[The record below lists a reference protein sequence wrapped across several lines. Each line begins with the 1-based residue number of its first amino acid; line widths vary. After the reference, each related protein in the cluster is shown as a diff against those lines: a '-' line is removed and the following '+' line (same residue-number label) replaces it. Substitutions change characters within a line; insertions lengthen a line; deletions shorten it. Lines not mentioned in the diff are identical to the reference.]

1 MITPRLA
8 WLDALR
14 GWAAVVVAAFHVSPL
29 VLGTGRH
36 LRIFEI
42 IDLGKYGVLLFFL
55 VSGYVIPMSLERHGD
70 LRRFWTGRLLRIY
83 PAYLFAVL
91 VTIGLGAA
99 GIMRMPGQL
108 AGETTASVLGHV
120 TMLQDLIGTR
130 GVLRPFW
137 TLSFEM
143 VFYLM
148 VAGLFVWS
156 RHHDSAG
163 RREHDSAGRREHG
176 SAGRRHHDSAGWRG
190 RDSAWWAAGLTIV
203 AVCGLPDDLLG
214 ATAANRRITAV
225 AALVLLGCVLGAYRI
240 GRRPLTLAA
249 GLAGIGAVTLP
260 LLNGHATDQ
269 VTSASS
275 GQATQMLAVMFAGTL
290 VHRAQQGHLGRLPA
304 AAVLTLV
311 AVGVAVH
318 VSPTVAVAVVAT
330 FAIAFLLR
338 HRRLPG
344 VLVRLGTISYSL
356 YLLHIPVLAVI
367 RHHTQQPLLTLVAF
381 AAGSLA
387 AAWAGHRWVE
397 RPAQALARRARVT
410 AGVKAGTGTTG
421 RVPVRAGR
429 IL

>member
-1 MITPRLA
+1 MIAPRLA

-29 VLGTGRH
+29 VLGSERH
-36 LRIFEI
+36 LRIFQI
-42 IDLGKYGVLLFFL
+42 LDLGKYGVLLFFL

-99 GIMRMPGQL
+99 GIMRMPDQL

-143 VFYLM
+143 VFYLI
-148 VAGLFVWS
+148 VAGLFVW
-156 RHHDSAG
+156 
-163 RREHDSAGRREHG
+163 RRN
-176 SAGRRHHDSAGWRG
+176 
-190 RDSAWWAAGLTIV
+190 RDSAWWAAGLTV
-203 AVCGLPDDLLG
+203 LAVCGLPDALLG
-214 ATAANRRITAV
+214 GTAPHRRITAV
-225 AALVLLGCVLGAYRI
+225 AALVLLGCVLWAYHLGNHL
-240 GRRPLTLAA
+240 GRRPLTLVA
-249 GLAGIGAVTLP
+249 GVAGIVSVVLP

-275 GQATQMLAVMFAGTL
+275 GQAAQMLAVMFAGT
-290 VHRAQQGHLGRLPA
+290 VIYRVQHGQLGRLPA
-304 AAVLTLV
+304 VLVLILV
-311 AVGVAVH
+311 AAGVAVQ
-318 VSPTVAVAVVAT
+318 VKPTVAVAVAVT
-330 FAIAFLLR
+330 FGGAFLLR
-338 HRRLPG
+338 ERRVPA

-356 YLLHIPVLAVI
+356 YLLHIPVLAVV
-367 RHHTQQPLLTLVAF
+367 RHHTQQPLLTAVAF

-397 RPAQALARRARVT
+397 RPAQALAPAPKGPRAEERLAV
-410 AGVKAGTGTTG
+410 
-421 RVPVRAGR
+421 R

>member
-29 VLGTGRH
+29 VLGSERH
-36 LRIFEI
+36 LRIFQV

-99 GIMRMPGQL
+99 GIMRMPAQL
-108 AGETTASVLGHV
+108 SGETTASVLGHV

-148 VAGLFVWS
+148 VAGLFVW
-156 RHHDSAG
+156 
-163 RREHDSAGRREHG
+163 RRNGDG
-176 SAGRRHHDSAGWRG
+176 
-190 RDSAWWAAGLTIV
+190 AWWAAGLTVV
-203 AVCGLPDDLLG
+203 AVFGLPDDLLG
-214 ATAANRRITAV
+214 GTAGHRRIVAV
-225 AALVLLGCVLGAYRI
+225 AALVLLGCVLWAYHL

-249 GLAGIGAVTLP
+249 GLAGIVFLALP

-275 GQATQMLAVMFAGTL
+275 GQAAQMLAVMFAGTV
-290 VHRAQQGHLGRLPA
+290 VHRVQHRRLGRIP
-304 AAVLTLV
+304 AVLVLLLV
-311 AVGVAVH
+311 GAGVAVH
-318 VSPTVAVAVVAT
+318 VTPAVAVAVAVTFGVA
-330 FAIAFLLR
+330 FGLR
-338 HRRLPG
+338 ERRVPV
-344 VLVRLGTISYSL
+344 VLVRLGMISYSL

-367 RHHTQQPLLTLVAF
+367 RHHTQRPLLTAVAF
-381 AAGSLA
+381 VVGSLA

-397 RPAQALARRARVT
+397 RPAQALARPR
-410 AGVKAGTGTTG
+410 TGAAEG
-421 RVPVRAGR
+421 PRPADRVPV
-429 IL
+429 